1 MALKTCARFVLLP
14 SQRLCAALLRSHLLP
29 SQRFFAALL
38 RSHLS
43 LSRSATEH
51 PKFLHIAGHLSLGD
65 NARQTLAGAAICDLN
80 FLSLARRQC
89 AASSSTLPGRLSKQ
103 HPLAIASAAPGL
115 STTPSLSLS

>member
-14 SQRLCAALLRSHLLP
+14 SQWLCAALLRSHLLP

-38 RSHLS
+38 RSH

-65 NARQTLAGAAICDLN
+65 NARQTLAGAAICYLI

-103 HPLAIASAAPGL
+103 HPLAVTSAAPGL